1 LLQATRPISL
11 IDRRQT
17 EKNSAIKQTNSAK
30 GNSNNGL
37 FHLAAT
43 AGLDAHNT
51 YILHIEPKYK
61 KNNKSATKNLTAIKT
76 HIKMIISA

>member
-1 LLQATRPISL
+1 MLV
-11 IDRRQT
+11 
-17 EKNSAIKQTNSAK
+17 
-30 GNSNNGL
+30 GNNGL

-61 KNNKSATKNLTAIKT
+61 KTIKYSPMFSRTHEMWSITAAT
-76 HIKMIISA
+76 

>member
-1 LLQATRPISL
+1 MSAACRALSDLSLVDFGVGPGLLLDLTKLTRR
-11 IDRRQT
+11 IDLRC
-17 EKNSAIKQTNSAK
+17 NY
-30 GNSNNGL
+30 NNGL

-61 KNNKSATKNLTAIKT
+61 KNNKI
-76 HIKMIISA
+76 